1 MAQYDANKKYSWK
14 QEDVFTLTGQE
25 FGLFLN
31 IVRGYLATEEALKFQ
46 GMVQANQ
53 VIENLLKKS
62 VNDGIVTEVVEPTQE
77 LSVVKE

>member
-62 VNDGIVTEVVEPTQE
+62 GNDGIVTEVVEPTQE

>member
-1 MAQYDANKKYSWK
+1 MADYNPNARYTWK
-14 QEDVFTLTGQE
+14 PEDTFTLTGQE

-46 GMVQANQ
+46 GMIQANQ

-62 VNDGIVTEVVEPTQE
+62 VNDGIVTEVVEE
-77 LSVVKE
+77 VDSKDN

>member
-31 IVRGYLATEEALKFQ
+31 IVRGYLAKEEALKFQ

>member
-53 VIENLLKKS
+53 VIEKILKTS
-62 VNDGIVTEVVEPTQE
+62 VESGIVKEVVEESTPIQD
-77 LSVVKE
+77 VKE